1 MQGLKINRFIF
12 KPSLLPSI
20 VTALLLYIMV
30 SLGLWQLD
38 RAEYK
43 ANLQSIIEMR
53 SQQPPI
59 SIDKVDTQ
67 TEQTSWLYQPVT
79 AKGQYDNQHSLLLD
93 NQVHN
98 MQAGYH
104 VYTPFKLTENTAILV
119 NRGWVKQT
127 ASRQQLPSIPVIEDA
142 IQLDGY
148 LNSEPYTGI
157 SLGKQ
162 QQAYANFPG
171 IVQSIDLNTLQT
183 KINYHLLPMILV
195 INQPNQSIFTIQPVT
210 INMNSDKHQ
219 AYAFQWFALCVA
231 LLVIYITV
239 NSKRISKQTDSNNNG
254 L

>member
-1 MQGLKINRFIF
+1 MQGLKINSFIF

-20 VTALLLYIMV
+20 VTALLLYLMI

-43 ANLQSIIEMR
+43 GNLQSIIETR

-59 SIDKVDTQ
+59 SIDEVNTQ
-67 TEQTSWLYQPVT
+67 AEQADWLYQPVT
-79 AKGQYDNQHSLLLD
+79 ANGQYDNQHSLLLD

-98 MQAGYH
+98 KQAGYH
-104 VYTPFKLTENTAILV
+104 VYTPLKLSEDTAILV

-127 ASRQQLPSIPVIEDA
+127 ASRQQLPSVPVIED
-142 IQLDGY
+142 IIRLDGY
-148 LNSEPYTGI
+148 LSSEPYTGI

-171 IVQSIDLNTLQT
+171 IVQSIDINTLQT
-183 KINYHLLPMILV
+183 KINYRLLPMILV
-195 INQPNQSIFTIQPVT
+195 IGQPQQSAFTIQPIK

-239 NSKRISKQTDSNNNG
+239 NSRRISKQTDSNDNG